1 MEKEIIELFQP
12 IQAHGETVSELQL
25 RRPTAQECREI
36 RAFPYT
42 LGQDMLPV
50 AALDVAAKYIMR
62 CCAIPESSVNQL
74 CLEDLSKIT
83 WLIIGFFMQKEKAST
98 SDVSSSSSP
107 TLSESAST

>member
-1 MEKEIIELFQP
+1 MEKETFKLREP
-12 IQAHGETVSELQL
+12 IKAHDETLDALQL

-50 AALDVAAKYIMR
+50 AAPDVAAKYITR

-74 CLEDLSKIT
+74 GLEDFNELT
-83 WLIIGFFMQKEKAST
+83 WRIIGFFMPKAGA
-98 SDVSSSSSP
+98 
-107 TLSESAST
+107 SAT